1 MIYIYDIYYICIYH
15 DISPVSGE
23 KHVSLMDFHLGLCA
37 MNQDMILG
45 ESQQVW
51 LVKSNHSNW
60 GEKIPPGY
68 PLESKHG
75 AMDKYG
81 QCPVLI

>member
-1 MIYIYDIYYICIYH
+1 MIY
-15 DISPVSGE
+15 PLFPE
-23 KHVSLMDFHLGLCA
+23 K
-37 MNQDMILG
+37 DMFPSWIFILAQWRNEPGHETLG

-75 AMDKYG
+75 AMDNALFSSENHRHKWTSEK
-81 QCPVLI
+81 